1 MTDSSQC
8 AQFSSSILLENGPSR
23 EYYKAIEALNVG
35 TVYTSQVHAAIIL
48 LCQHP
53 QQLLPI
59 HPLPHN
65 HTGLPGVKLD
75 TTQLYCASGAT
86 W

>member
-1 MTDSSQC
+1 MTDSTQC

-23 EYYKAIEALNVG
+23 DYKAIKALNVG
-35 TVYTSQVHAAIIL
+35 TLYMGQVHAAIIL
-48 LCQHP
+48 LCQP
-53 QQLLPI
+53 LQQLLPI
-59 HPLPHN
+59 HPPPHN